1 MAVGK
6 GSMARAAKA
15 AGGDGKATAQAAP
28 AKAESAKPAAAGKKA
43 STGTVKKTSASAKKT
58 PEKTVA
64 AADMIAAPK
73 EAVLQQIVYQTS
85 DGMLERDAAPN
96 EIFGLGDAMPVYYF

>member
-15 AGGDGKATAQAAP
+15 TANAKTAASEKAEASAKETAP
-28 AKAESAKPAAAGKKA
+28 AKKA
-43 STGTVKKTSASAKKT
+43 QA
-58 PEKTVA
+58 KTVA
-64 AADMIAAPK
+64 AAKTIPAPD
-73 EAVLQQIVYQTS
+73 EAVLQQIIYQTS
-85 DGMLERDAAPN
+85 SGMLERDAVSN